1 MSLFS
6 AMTGAKFAEKTII
19 MKTIEIKRATDDGLE
34 TCSGELLEWEGFQ
47 FCLTKVD
54 NKWMA
59 IELSSGASAY
69 DVYCSK
75 PIKKMISG
83 TIERLESKGI
93 KALTEAIEHFKTQF
107 HEFKYPINQPVK

>member
-6 AMTGAKFAEKTII
+6 AMTGVKFAEKTTV

-34 TCSGELLEWEGFQ
+34 TCSGELLEWQGFQ
-47 FCLTKVD
+47 FYLTKVG

-59 IELSSGASAY
+59 IELNSGASACE
-69 DVYCSK
+69 VYSSK

-83 TIERLESKGI
+83 TLERLESKGI
-93 KALTEAIEHFKTQF
+93 NALTKAIAHFKTQF
-107 HEFKYPINQPVK
+107 PEFQYPINQPIK